1 MMLLLFFLW
10 KARKFTFTAL
20 PDPQFIIMFN
30 SEKILVMNIICL
42 YARNNGGTVRICH
55 IPAWL
60 RV

>member
-30 SEKILVMNIICL
+30 SEKILAVKIICFC
-42 YARNNGGTVRICH
+42 ARNSDGIVRICH